1 MLRKSCEGH
10 LGTPLTYDMK
20 RHVYQETFD
29 GHGTIVKLVI
39 DSVLAETGWCI
50 HRMSDSRI
58 FVHIC
63 VSFHKNG
70 ASVCKS
76 WKPVMWTGVET
87 WPEKC
92 CKIRKNNS
100 EFGKN
105 CNRIC
110 IFFQWC
116 VNFTH
121 LGCFLWFE
129 AAIFLKITLP
139 KTLVWVSQQSEM
151 PRWIGSAG
159 RFSAIMRW
167 YEKQELS
174 KWKPHKSLCNLL
186 LQSWNIFSRILIF
199 CRRQKTGRGVFKIGL
214 YAFWRGVYALSEK

>member
-1 MLRKSCEGH
+1 MQ
-10 LGTPLTYDMK
+10 
-20 RHVYQETFD
+20 V
-29 GHGTIVKLVI
+29 V
-39 DSVLAETGWCI
+39 ETGYVN
-50 HRMSDSRI
+50 RSG
-58 FVHIC
+58 
-63 VSFHKNG
+63 NLT
-70 ASVCKS
+70 
-76 WKPVMWTGVET
+76 WKVLQNT
-87 WPEKC
+87 EKQFW
-92 CKIRKNNS
+92 IRK
-100 EFGKN
+100 K

-121 LGCFLWFE
+121 LGCFWWFE

-186 LQSWNIFSRILIF
+186 LQSWKIFSRILIF

-214 YAFWRGVYALSEK
+214 YAFWRSVYALSEK